1 MQLPHRHVVAALVA
15 ALTLAFASVPA
26 SAKLLIEIDKS
37 TQRMVVSRDGERLH
51 TWPVSTGVR
60 AYDTPSGSY
69 TPFRLEKDHFSKEWD
84 DAPMPHSIFFTR
96 SGHAIH
102 GTTHVRAIGRAA
114 SHGCVR
120 LEPENARV
128 LFEMVKREGLGNVR
142 VVLNGVVPA
151 AASPAVARRAPQ
163 RPVAA
168 DPNEV
173 SSAPRGYRPVERA
186 GYWVQQ
192 PDGTRVF
199 VDRERGDPRLLP
211 PPQQPQP
218 FGFPGGPF
226 GSGFN

>member
-1 MQLPHRHVVAALVA
+1 MHLHHRHIVAAFA
-15 ALTLAFASVPA
+15 AAFTLALASATA

-37 TQRMVVSRDGERLH
+37 SQRMVVSRDGERLH
-51 TWPVSTGVR
+51 NWAVSTGVR
-60 AYDTPSGSY
+60 AHDTPSGSY

-96 SGHAIH
+96 AGHAIH
-102 GTTHVRAIGRAA
+102 GTNHLRAIGHPA

-151 AASPAVARRAPQ
+151 TAPPAVARRAPQ

-168 DPNEV
+168 EAEA
-173 SSAPRGYRPVERA
+173 SRGYRPVERA
-186 GYWVQQ
+186 GYWVQY

-199 VDRERGDPRLLP
+199 VDRERGDPRLV
-211 PPQQPQP
+211 PQP
-218 FGFPGGPF
+218 FGFPGRPF
-226 GSGFN
+226 GGGFN

>member
-1 MQLPHRHVVAALVA
+1 
-15 ALTLAFASVPA
+15 
-26 SAKLLIEIDKS
+26 
-37 TQRMVVSRDGERLH
+37 
-51 TWPVSTGVR
+51 
-60 AYDTPSGSY
+60 
-69 TPFRLEKDHFSKEWD
+69 
-84 DAPMPHSIFFTR
+84 
-96 SGHAIH
+96 
-102 GTTHVRAIGRAA
+102 
-114 SHGCVR
+114 VR

-151 AASPAVARRAPQ
+151 ASPAVARRAPQ

-168 DPNEV
+168 GPNEA

-226 GSGFN
+226 GGGIN